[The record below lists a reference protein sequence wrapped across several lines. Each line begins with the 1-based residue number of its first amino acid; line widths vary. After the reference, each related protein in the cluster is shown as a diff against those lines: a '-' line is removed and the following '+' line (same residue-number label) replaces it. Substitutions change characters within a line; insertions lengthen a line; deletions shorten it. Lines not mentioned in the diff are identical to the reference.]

1 MTSQPTPRNGTS
13 REPFPPRY
21 PGKRLLDLAIAIP
34 AAILLSP
41 VMAVVAALVAWR
53 MGRPVIFAQVRPGL
67 HERPFSLHKFR
78 TMHEGVDAEGRE
90 LPDRDRLTSFGRSL
104 RTWSLDELPE
114 LFDVIR
120 GDMSLVGPRPLFTH
134 YLPYYTEQE
143 RARALVEPGI
153 TGWAQVHGRNT
164 VPWDRRLAMDVWYVE
179 HRSLG
184 LDLRILGMTV
194 VQVFRRGDVEAD
206 TNLIEPALSWERRD
220 APRATEGR
228 DLA

>member
-1 MTSQPTPRNGTS
+1 M
-13 REPFPPRY
+13 RE
-21 PGKRLLDLAIAIP
+21 GA
-34 AAILLSP
+34 
-41 VMAVVAALVAWR
+41 
-53 MGRPVIFAQVRPGL
+53 
-67 HERPFSLHKFR
+67 
-78 TMHEGVDAEGRE
+78 DAEGRE
-90 LPDRDRLTSFGRSL
+90 LPDLERLTSFGRSL

-143 RARALVEPGI
+143 RARALVLPGI

-179 HRSLG
+179 HRSLW
-184 LDLRILGMTV
+184 LDLRILAMTV
-194 VQVFRRGDVEAD
+194 VQVFRSGDVEPD

-220 APRATEGR
+220 APRAPATEGR

>member
-1 MTSQPTPRNGTS
+1 V
-13 REPFPPRY
+13 
-21 PGKRLLDLAIAIP
+21 P
-34 AAILLSP
+34 AAIVLAP
-41 VMAVVAALVAWR
+41 VMAVIGALVAWR
-53 MGRPVIFAQVRPGL
+53 MGRPVLFTQVRPGV
-67 HERPFSLHKFR
+67 HERPFTMHKFR
-78 TMHEGVDAEGRE
+78 TMRAARDAEGRD
-90 LPDRDRLTSFGRSL
+90 LPDAARLTPLGRTL

-143 RARALVEPGI
+143 RARALVLPGI
-153 TGWAQVHGRNT
+153 TGWAQVNGRNK

-184 LDLRILGMTV
+184 LDLRILGRTIGQV
-194 VQVFRRGDVEAD
+194 VGRNDVEPD

-220 APRATEGR
+220 AARATGVEG
-228 DLA
+228 DLG